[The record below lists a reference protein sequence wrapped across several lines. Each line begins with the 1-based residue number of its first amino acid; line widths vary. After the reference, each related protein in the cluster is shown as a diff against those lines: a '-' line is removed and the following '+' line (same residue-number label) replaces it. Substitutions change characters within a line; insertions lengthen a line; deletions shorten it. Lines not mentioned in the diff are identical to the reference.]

1 MFSGYMNEFVL
12 YVFSVNRFHAEVCSL
27 VCYRYE
33 FVGYN
38 LSVNRFTPAAGTS
51 LSDAR
56 QLEPT
61 LPPPDIVLSQV
72 SSVHG
77 LTR

>member
-27 VCYRYE
+27 VCYRHE

-38 LSVNRFTPAAGTS
+38 LSVNPFTPAVGTS
-51 LSDAR
+51 FSDAR
-56 QLEPT
+56 RLEPT

-72 SSVHG
+72 SSIHE